1 MKMVSIVDA
10 VFWGVVLI
18 ALGVWLIVRR
28 YMPTPLPIWRILV
41 ALVFVY
47 LGVRILTSGSWSP
60 RVTNG
65 DTTVFSESTVLGSA
79 GRHDYNVVFGTS
91 NIDLTSVSAEGGDQ
105 EINVVFGTAT
115 VRVDPQQPVLVRM
128 SAAFGTAEAPGVTV
142 SFGDREW
149 RSPAYRDG
157 APALRIRA
165 NAVFGRLLIV
175 P

>member
-1 MKMVSIVDA
+1 MKMVSIIDA

-28 YMPTPLPIWRILV
+28 YMPAQVPIVRILV

-47 LGVRILTSGSWSP
+47 VGVRILAHGAWGP
-60 RVTNG
+60 RVQTG
-65 DTTVFSESTVLGSA
+65 DTTVFSESTVMGSA

-91 NIDLTSVSAEGGDQ
+91 SIDLTTVPPEGDEQ
-105 EINVVFGTAT
+105 EVNVVFGTAT
-115 VRVDPQQPVLVRM
+115 VRIDPQQPVLVRM

-149 RSPAYRDG
+149 RSPAYKVG